1 MGPPRLNGALLIW
14 PTEKVAEAITPLSL
28 KVIIL
33 EAVSHKRRRQRAQR
47 GCEEGM
53 KVHCESAAIEHT
65 ARPDKA
71 AMFGARSTAAV
82 QTGASGSSRAARVR
96 HGPSR
101 PARNA
106 TTANGSV
113 APRCCF
119 EALQRRCCEKSE
131 TVWSG
136 HGRLRR

>member
-14 PTEKVAEAITPLSL
+14 PTEKVAEAIAPLSL
-28 KVIIL
+28 KVIIF

-65 ARPDKA
+65 TRPDEGGDVRREEHGGCANRSKWIQP
-71 AMFGARSTAAV
+71 GSARQARA
-82 QTGASGSSRAARVR
+82 QQAGQKRHHCKRFSGS
-96 HGPSR
+96 
-101 PARNA
+101 
-106 TTANGSV
+106 TL
-113 APRCCF
+113 F